1 MKHLFRSLINSQMR
15 VLREVEEMKQIKA
28 QAKMTRNQAAEGEQ
42 EKQELTST
50 NHLPILA
57 VIVFPK

>member
-1 MKHLFRSLINSQMR
+1 MR
-15 VLREVEEMKQIKA
+15 VLRKVEEMKQIKA

-50 NHLPILA
+50 NHLPIST